1 MVVKKQTKEKAA
13 PKKLKIEQLD
23 PITTQGTQLE
33 DKVREIIDYI
43 NGN

>member
-1 MVVKKQTKEKAA
+1 MAVKKQTKEKSA

-33 DKVREIIDYI
+33 DKVREIIDHI
-43 NGN
+43 NSH